1 MTDKEVDEHEHE
13 HEVMENGDEG
23 NAMKSKHERA
33 NAAELEKVTDF
44 QEETDNIKAAS
55 KERLDSIIN
64 EAQVAKKKV
73 TVKKE
78 DIQLIVD
85 ELELPRARAER
96 KLVEHDGDVAL
107 ALKDL
112 MGF

>member
-1 MTDKEVDEHEHE
+1 MADKEVDDHEQE
-13 HEVMENGDEG
+13 NCDENGDS
-23 NAMKSKHERA
+23 AIKSKHDRA
-33 NAAELEKVTDF
+33 NAADLEKVTDF
-44 QEETDNIKAAS
+44 QEDTDNVKGGLTE
-55 KERLDSIIN
+55 KLDSLISGT
-64 EAQVAKKKV
+64 QVARKKV
-73 TVKKE
+73 TLRKE

-96 KLVEHDGDVAL
+96 KLIEHDGNVML